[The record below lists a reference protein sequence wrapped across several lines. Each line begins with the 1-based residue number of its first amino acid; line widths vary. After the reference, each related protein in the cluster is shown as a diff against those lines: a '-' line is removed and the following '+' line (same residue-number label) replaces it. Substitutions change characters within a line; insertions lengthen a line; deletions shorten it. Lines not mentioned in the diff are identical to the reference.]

1 MKEVRVAIIG
11 FGGIAR
17 SHANGYKILA
27 GKGAPVKLVA
37 LCDIDEKR
45 FTENVVINLDTGE
58 SRIPADCKTYTDI
71 DKMLAEVEFDMADI
85 CLPTYLHKEY
95 AIKMMNAGKHVL
107 SEKPMALDYEGCLEM
122 IEVSKKTGKRLMI
135 AQCLRFDNK
144 YGYLKECV
152 EDGRYGKLIRLHME
166 RLSVLP
172 TWGFENW
179 FCDVKRSGGCILDM
193 HIHDI
198 DMARYLLGEPE
209 SVSVTA
215 FNGQTRWQM
224 ENTRLFYP
232 NVTVVADGSWNEG
245 RNSPFSA
252 GLRARFE
259 KAQVVMQ
266 GYAVKV
272 YPNEGDPFVPDIPVC
287 RPFTEEFAYFI
298 DLLLNDKENLENPP
312 ESAYKTVKLVE
323 LLRESADNGA
333 ATLPINY

>member
-135 AQCLRFDNK
+135 AQCLRFDSK

-152 EDGRYGKLIRLHME
+152 DNGRYGKLIRLHME

-209 SVSVTA
+209 SVNCWVWEGESEWQVVNSRLNYNGASVI
-215 FNGQTRWQM
+215 
-224 ENTRLFYP
+224 
-232 NVTVVADGSWNEG
+232 ADASWDEPKG
-245 RNSPFSA
+245 WTFKSGF
-252 GLRARFE
+252 RARFE
-259 KAQVVMQ
+259 KAEVFTE
-266 GYAVKV
+266 GSGVKV
-272 YPNEGDPFVPDIPVC
+272 LTDAGESIVPEIPASNYMAA
-287 RPFTEEFAYFI
+287 EIEYIANLI
-298 DLLLNDKENLENPP
+298 LNPTAENKKNPP
-312 ESAYKTVKLVE
+312 ESAAESVRLIEK
-323 LLRESADNGA
+323 LRESALADSKRVSV
-333 ATLPINY
+333 